1 MSDTEDGEEEE
12 IFDVENWGAI
22 IQSARPSKASPR
34 QWSHREQA
42 HHVLFSSFK
51 KQNKKGKKMKTY
63 LFDIDHNMFFLTN
76 QQVVYP
82 PMYGTHHLLPL
93 ALFFYCFQSTDSK
106 ASYAVE

>member
-1 MSDTEDGEEEE
+1 MSKTE
-12 IFDVENWGAI
+12 A
-22 IQSARPSKASPR
+22 PSSNQQDHQR
-34 QWSHREQA
+34 
-42 HHVLFSSFK
+42 HHLDNDRIGNKRIMFYFLLLRNK
-51 KQNKKGKKMKTY
+51 TKKGKKWKKY

>member
-1 MSDTEDGEEEE
+1 
-12 IFDVENWGAI
+12 
-22 IQSARPSKASPR
+22 
-34 QWSHREQA
+34 
-42 HHVLFSSFK
+42 
-51 KQNKKGKKMKTY
+51 MKTY